1 MVQILLSKSVEAVD
15 RYVVFDF
22 ETTGLSP
29 ARGHRI
35 IEIGAVAL
43 REGEFVSEFHSL
55 INPGRSIPKALEKI
69 HGIANEMLINKP
81 PPEEVI
87 PKFRAFIGPAVI
99 IAHNAKF
106 DLSFLRHEF
115 GRLGFGLANRYF
127 CTLKI
132 SKKLLPR
139 LSDYRLETVYEHLFG
154 NIEESKV
161 KRHRAL
167 DDARL
172 TAKIWLEFERRG
184 ALSSLNVGKK

>member
-1 MVQILLSKSVEAVD
+1 MAGFSSSNSVESMP

-43 REGEFVSEFHSL
+43 RKAQPVCEFHSL
-55 INPGRSIPKALEKI
+55 INPGRLIPKAVEEI

-87 PKFRAFIGPAVI
+87 PKFRAFIGTAII

-106 DLSFLRHEF
+106 DVSFLRHEF
-115 GRLGFGLANRYF
+115 RRLGFGLANRSF
-127 CTLKI
+127 CTLEI
-132 SKKLLPR
+132 SKQLCPR
-139 LSDYRLETVYEHLFG
+139 LPNYRLETVYEHLFG
-154 NIEESKV
+154 NIKENEV

-167 DDARL
+167 DDARI
-172 TAKIWLEFERRG
+172 TAKIWLELRRRG
-184 ALSSLNVGKK
+184 RHPNDRRRE